1 MATSTTASFPP
12 INADR
17 LWQRVQALSQFT
29 DPKLPWTRRAFSERF
44 MEARAWLKDQMEQA
58 GLVVRL
64 DEGGNLIGRRAGSD
78 AGAAPLVTGSHCDTV
93 MEGGRFDGII
103 GVLAG
108 IEVAHTL
115 HEQNIVLAHP
125 LEVIDFLSEEPS
137 DYGISCVGSR
147 AYAGTLDA
155 AMLAAQRAADGQT
168 LAEGMRG
175 IGARPDAL
183 DGPLRAPGST
193 AAFVELHIE
202 QGPVLEARGLPI
214 GVVTHI
220 VGIRRA
226 LITVTGRP
234 DHAGTTPMDLRRD
247 ALVGAARLID
257 GACRRARELDGN
269 GRYVVATVGHID
281 VSPNAA
287 NAVPGRVDMVLEVR
301 SDDEQV
307 VECFAEELLAA
318 NSANL
323 RDLRVEAIVQPLTLS
338 GVTRCAPHVMQAI
351 EDAAG
356 SLGYRS
362 MRLPSGAGHDGV
374 HVAHTGPIGMIFIPC
389 LDGRSH
395 CPEEW
400 IEPAQLLD
408 GARVLYQALL
418 NLDRLHA
425 IDRNRRPGSP
435 HQAFIIEE
443 KVQASRK

>member
-1 MATSTTASFPP
+1 MRKPVTSALPP
-12 INADR
+12 VNAER
-17 LWQRVQALSQFT
+17 LWQRVQTLSQFT
-29 DPKLPWTRRAFSERF
+29 DPDLPWTRRAFTNRF
-44 MEARAWLKDQMEQA
+44 IEARAWLRNQMEQA
-58 GLVVRL
+58 GLSVRL
-64 DEGGNLIGRRAGSD
+64 DEGGNLVGRREGRD
-78 AGAAPLVTGSHCDTV
+78 AGASPLVTGSHCDTV

-115 HEQNIVLAHP
+115 HEQNLTLAHP

-155 AMLAAQRAADGQT
+155 AMLAARRADGQT
-168 LAEGMRG
+168 LAEGMRN
-175 IGARPDAL
+175 IGARPEAL
-183 DGPLRAPGST
+183 DGPLRPAGST
-193 AAFVELHIE
+193 AAFIELHIE

-226 LITVTGRP
+226 LITVSGRP

-257 GACRRARELDGN
+257 AACVRARDLDGA

-307 VECFAEELLAA
+307 VSTFAEELLADNA
-318 NSANL
+318 ERL
-323 RDLRVEAIVQPLTLS
+323 RDLRVEAGVRPLTLS
-338 GVTRCAPHVMQAI
+338 GVTRCAPLVMQAI

-374 HVAHTGPIGMIFIPC
+374 HIAHTGPIGMIFIPC

-395 CPEEW
+395 CAEEW
-400 IEPAQLLD
+400 IEPTQLLD
-408 GARVLYQALL
+408 GTHVLYQALL
-418 NLDRLHA
+418 ELDGRLSK
-425 IDRNRRPGSP
+425 N
-435 HQAFIIEE
+435 
-443 KVQASRK
+443 

>member
-1 MATSTTASFPP
+1 MPP
-12 INADR
+12 LNAER
-17 LWQRVQALSQFT
+17 LWERVQALSRFT
-29 DPKLPWTRRAFSERF
+29 DPDLPWTRRAFTDRF
-44 MEARAWLKDQMEQA
+44 LQARAWLRKQMEEA
-58 GLVVRL
+58 GLQVRL
-64 DEGGNLIGRRAGSD
+64 DEGGNLIGRREGRD

-115 HEQNIVLAHP
+115 HEQGITLVHP

-155 AMLAAQRAADGQT
+155 KMLASRRADGQT
-168 LAEGMRG
+168 LAEGMRNV
-175 IGARPDAL
+175 GARPEAL
-183 DGPLRAPGST
+183 DGPLRPAGST
-193 AAFVELHIE
+193 AAFIELHIE
-202 QGPVLEARGLPI
+202 QGPVLEARKIPI

-226 LITVTGRP
+226 GITVDGRP

-257 GACRRARELDGN
+257 AACLRARELDGA
-269 GRYVVATVGHID
+269 GRYVVATVGHIE

-307 VECFAEELLAA
+307 VATFAEALLADNA
-318 NSANL
+318 ERL
-323 RDLRVEAIVQPLTLS
+323 RDLRVQASVRPLTLS
-338 GVTRCAPHVMQAI
+338 GVTRCAPRVMQAI

-356 SLGYRS
+356 ALGYDS

-395 CPEEW
+395 CAQEW
-400 IEPAQLLD
+400 IEPTQLLD
-408 GARVLYQALL
+408 GTRVLYQALL
-418 NLDRLHA
+418 ELDRQLA
-425 IDRNRRPGSP
+425 TATIGR
-435 HQAFIIEE
+435 
-443 KVQASRK
+443 